1 MTDEITEDD
10 LLTAIR
16 EYLEEPGGDT
26 DEREPGTITRPEI
39 VAQFGLAKNLAV
51 STISQLIEDGIIEP
65 AMIWRRDAW
74 GYSTRRRGYRYIG
87 GQDAAPA
94 KTS

>member
-1 MTDEITEDD
+1 MTDDITEDD

-16 EYLEEPGGDT
+16 DYLEAPADDAGD
-26 DEREPGTITRPEI
+26 REPGTITRPEI
-39 VAQFGLAKNLAV
+39 VAQFNLAKNLAV
-51 STISQLIEDGIIEP
+51 STISKLIEDGVIEP

-87 GQDAAPA
+87 TKVQED
-94 KTS
+94 